1 MRTSSHV
8 SDDRLVEVCL
18 EGTATETEHAHLASC
33 DQCRVRRSR
42 LDGMLH
48 ELHVAADEEVD
59 AIFTPERLAVQQSR
73 ILQRI
78 EQDGRPARV
87 IAFPAV
93 PTPEVRPLRTRPAGR
108 WIAAAAAAGLAI
120 GLLAGQLV
128 HDLPIIGRPTRPA
141 LVSSTARSSSA
152 LTARADG
159 QVVNAS
165 LNEEAFLD
173 EIESALDGPHVAA
186 LRPLNDLTP
195 R

>member
-1 MRTSSHV
+1 V

-42 LDGMLH
+42 LHGMLH
-48 ELHVAADEEVD
+48 EMHVAADEEVD

-87 IAFPAV
+87 ITFPAA
-93 PTPEVRPLRTRPAGR
+93 PAADLRPLRTRPAGR

-120 GLLAGQLV
+120 GLLAGHLA
-128 HDLPIIGRPTRPA
+128 HDLPAFGRPART
-141 LVSSTARSSSA
+141 TIARSTQPLSNTPTTVHAVNATLNDEEFLGELDSA
-152 LTARADG
+152 LH
-159 QVVNAS
+159 
-165 LNEEAFLD
+165 
-173 EIESALDGPHVAA
+173 GPHLAV
-186 LRPLNDLTP
+186 LRPLNELTP
-195 R
+195 E

>member
-1 MRTSSHV
+1 V

-18 EGTATETEHAHLASC
+18 EGTATETEHAHLVSC
-33 DQCRVRRSR
+33 TQCRERHSR

-48 ELHVAADEEVD
+48 EVSAAADAEVD
-59 AIFTPERLAVQQSR
+59 DLFTPERLALQQAR

-93 PTPEVRPLRTRPAGR
+93 PTSEARPLRTRPAGR

-120 GLLAGQLV
+120 GLLAGHLV
-128 HDLPIIGRPTRPA
+128 HDLPTIGSPGRPA
-141 LVSSTARSSSA
+141 LVGSTARGSDTTGPRMDA
-152 LTARADG
+152 H
-159 QVVNAS
+159 VVNAS
-165 LNEEAFLD
+165 LNDEAFLD

-186 LRPLNDLTP
+186 LTPLNDLTP